1 MRIPEG
7 KLQNITFDGNTS
19 EVLIRKRA
27 FNRIVGPFSAIGPL
41 TNRKRQRGNMQAQD
55 IFDILDKVSKGAF
68 SVFNNLKFNRDE
80 ETNLTQYA
88 CPEEMTKTDKEVLS
102 RRLREL
108 KDVDLIRSLKK
119 EIPIPG
125 SNQIYHF
132 QDPRKSFI
140 INPNLIR
147 CSKHA
152 EALHLWQACAATKH
166 KG

>member
-1 MRIPEG
+1 MGITEG
-7 KLQNITFDGNTS
+7 KPQSVVFDGNTS
-19 EVLIRKRA
+19 EVLVRKKT
-27 FNRIVGPFSAIGPL
+27 FNRIIGPFSAIGPL
-41 TNRKRQRGNMQAQD
+41 TNRKRQRGIMHTQD
-55 IFDILDKVSKGAF
+55 IFDVLDQVSKGAF

-80 ETNLTQYA
+80 ENNLTRYEY
-88 CPEEMTKTDKEVLS
+88 PGEMSKTDKEVLS

-108 KDVDLIRSLKK
+108 KDVDVIRSLKK

-125 SNQIYHF
+125 SDQLYRF

-152 EALHLWQACAATKH
+152 EALHLWQACDATKN